1 LKYREAIWPSPV
13 ESNYD
18 QLPGLEQDVRGAL
31 DFFLA
36 YSSSALFHDHLKQR

>member
-18 QLPGLEQDVRGAL
+18 QLPGLEQDVRGAQ
-31 DFFLA
+31 DFFFLA
-36 YSSSALFHDHLKQR
+36 HRARCLITI